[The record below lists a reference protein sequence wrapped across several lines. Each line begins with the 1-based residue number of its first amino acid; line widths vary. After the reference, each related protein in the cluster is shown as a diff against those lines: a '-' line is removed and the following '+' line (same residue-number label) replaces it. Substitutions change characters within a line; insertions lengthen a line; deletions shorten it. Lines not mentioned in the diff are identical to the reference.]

1 MKKIKNAKF
10 WIEKYKSTSYTEQ
23 HKEYHQLFYAIMLK
37 VDKQFVE
44 AAKVIDEYGEDELP
58 VLFNTLR
65 IAIFNLEFN
74 L

>member
-1 MKKIKNAKF
+1 
-10 WIEKYKSTSYTEQ
+10 
-23 HKEYHQLFYAIMLK
+23 MLK

-65 IAIFNLEFN
+65 IAIFNETNDEKYLIQAFKSMADYGK
-74 L
+74 